1 MFRKPVYRKNRLVER
16 SFTVKKLIALGIIA
30 VLCLSAIAAAD
41 KVEGLWKSIDE
52 KTGKVTAAWQ
62 IYQKDS
68 KLYGIILTVPNQKDD
83 KLASDCKAS
92 YKDFPVPGDVSK
104 MTVVNTPFI
113 YGLKM
118 KAPGQWEGG
127 NIIDPK
133 EGKLYQC
140 KIIFHAADGSKYK
153 ADTLEMRGEIGLG
166 IGRSQFWEAT
176 NPAEIDTFRLK

>member
-1 MFRKPVYRKNRLVER
+1 MFRMSVYRKNQLVER
-16 SFTVKKLIALGIIA
+16 SFNVKKLIALCLVT
-30 VLCLSAIAAAD
+30 VLSISALVAAD

-68 KLYGIILTVPNQKDD
+68 KLYGIILVVPNQKDD
-83 KLASDCKAS
+83 KIATDCKPS
-92 YKDFPVPGDVSK
+92 YKDFPISGEVNK

-118 KAPGQWEGG
+118 KASGQWEGG

-133 EGKLYQC
+133 DGKIYQC
-140 KIIFHAADGSKYK
+140 KIIFHAADSNKYK
-153 ADTLEMRGEIGLG
+153 TDTLEMRGEIGLG

-176 NPAEIDTFRLK
+176 TPDEIESFRVK

>member
-1 MFRKPVYRKNRLVER
+1 
-16 SFTVKKLIALGIIA
+16 VKTLIAL
-30 VLCLSAIAAAD
+30 CLVTIFGVSALAAAD

-62 IYQKDS
+62 IYQKDG
-68 KLYGIILTVPNQKDD
+68 KLYGIILTVPNQKDST
-83 KLASDCKAS
+83 LASDCKPS

-104 MTVVNTPFI
+104 MTVINTPFI
-113 YGLKM
+113 FGLNM
-118 KAPGQWEGG
+118 KAEGQWEGG

-133 EGKLYQC
+133 DGKIYKC
-140 KIIFHAADGSKYK
+140 KITFHKADGSKYK

-176 NPAEIDTFRLK
+176 TPAEIDTFRVK